1 MKKYIKP
8 DIQIVDMKIKDDVAA
23 ATKKTPNAVYSINGK
38 KISYYLATGT
48 GSGVN

>member
-23 ATKKTPNAVYSINGK
+23 ATKTPNAVYSINGK
-38 KISYYLATGT
+38 KISYYVMAQ
-48 GSGVN
+48 SQS

>member
-23 ATKKTPNAVYSINGK
+23 VKKTPNAVYSINGK
-38 KISYYLATGT
+38 KISYYIMSQ
-48 GSGVN
+48 GSV

>member
-23 ATKKTPNAVYSINGK
+23 TKPSAPNAVYSISGK
-38 KISYYLATGT
+38 KISYYILGKTLQ
-48 GSGVN
+48 S